1 MEIKYRY
8 SKKEDCND
16 ILSLLLMCFVS
27 KITSEVIEN
36 IENRYLLAYCDNK
49 LVAITGL
56 SDDTYFDGAEI
67 DWTCCHPDYRCRG
80 IISDMLGIVL
90 KSAKNDVYCKC
101 LRTYQKEYA
110 NLHSI
115 MIKYGFTCVKRNYK
129 EFHISNDIICE
140 ICPYKNDNIACVC
153 YEDLYVMRLKGK

>member
-16 ILSLLLMCFVS
+16 ILSLLLLLCFGS

-36 IENRYLLAYCDNK
+36 IENRYLLAYYDNE
-49 LVAITGL
+49 LVAMTGL
-56 SDDTYFDGAEI
+56 SDDTDFDGFEI
-67 DWTCCHPDYRCRG
+67 DWTCCRPDYRRRG

-90 KSAKNDVYCKC
+90 KSVKSDVYCKC
-101 LRTYQKEYA
+101 LRTYQNEYA

-115 MIKYGFTCVKRNYK
+115 MTKYGFICVKRNYK
-129 EFHISNDIICE
+129 EFHISKGIMCDV
-140 ICPYKNDNIACVC
+140 CPYKNNDMSCIC
-153 YEDLYVMRLKGK
+153 YEDLYILKIK

>member
-1 MEIKYRY
+1 MGIKRIDFSNPHWKEEYLNISIKEIREIHNK
-8 SKKEDCND
+8 
-16 ILSLLLMCFVS
+16 IVLS
-27 KITSEVIEN
+27 
-36 IENRYLLAYCDNK
+36 Y
-49 LVAITGL
+49 
-56 SDDTYFDGAEI
+56 DTYFDGAEI

-90 KSAKNDVYCKC
+90 KSAKNDVYCKR
-101 LRTYQKEYA
+101 LRTYQNEYA

-153 YEDLYVMRLKGK
+153 YEDLYVMWLKGK

>member
-16 ILSLLLMCFVS
+16 ILSLLLMCFGS
-27 KITSEVIEN
+27 KIMPDAIEN

-49 LVAITGL
+49 LIAITGL
-56 SDDTYFDGAEI
+56 SDDTYFGGVEV

-101 LRTYQKEYA
+101 LRTYQNEYA

-129 EFHISNDIICE
+129 EFHISKGIICDV
-140 ICPYKNDNIACVC
+140 CLYKNNDMSCIC
-153 YEDLYVMRLKGK
+153 YEDLYILKIK